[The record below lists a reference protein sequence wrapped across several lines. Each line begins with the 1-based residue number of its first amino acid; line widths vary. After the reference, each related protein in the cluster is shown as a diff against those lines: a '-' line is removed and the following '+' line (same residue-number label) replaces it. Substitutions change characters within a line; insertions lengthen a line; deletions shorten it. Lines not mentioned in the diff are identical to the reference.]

1 MILRRIAVSN
11 LQMKI
16 TEVLIAEHGVFHG
29 LFDYIERAVPRLK
42 TLAEV
47 KAVAGLLD
55 ATLDPHSRVEE
66 ELFIAPLDHCMDQMG
81 QEQTFHGEHQE
92 IEATLREI
100 QKCRSAKT
108 ARKLL
113 LDAVQACRRHFDKEE
128 RIVFPM
134 GERLLKAKTLT
145 ALGSEWQKR
154 RELVT
159 W

>member
-1 MILRRIAVSN
+1 
-11 LQMKI
+11 MKI
-16 TEVLIAEHGVFHG
+16 TEALIAEHGVFHG
-29 LFDYIERAVPRLK
+29 LFDYIERTVPRLK

-47 KAVAGLLD
+47 KAVAGLLK

-66 ELFIAPLDHCMDQMG
+66 ELFVAPLDHCMDQLG

-92 IEATLREI
+92 IEATLNDI
-100 QKCRSAKT
+100 QNCRSVKT

-113 LDAVQACRRHFDKEE
+113 LEAVLACRRHFDKEE

-134 GERLLKAKTLT
+134 GERLLKARTLN
-145 ALGSEWQKR
+145 ALGSEWQRR
-154 RELVT
+154 REAAS

>member
-1 MILRRIAVSN
+1 
-11 LQMKI
+11 MKI
-16 TEVLIAEHGVFHG
+16 TEALIAEHGVFHG
-29 LFDYIERAVPRLK
+29 LFDYIERAAPQLK

-81 QEQTFHGEHQE
+81 QEQTFHGEHEE
-92 IEATLREI
+92 IEATLDDI
-100 QKCRSAKT
+100 QTCRNVKT

-113 LDAVQACRRHFDKEE
+113 LETVLACRRHFDKEE

-134 GERLLKAKTLT
+134 GERLLKARTLS

-154 RELVT
+154 REAAS

>member
-1 MILRRIAVSN
+1 
-11 LQMKI
+11 MKI
-16 TEVLIAEHGVFHG
+16 TEALIAEHGVFHG
-29 LFDYIERAVPRLK
+29 LFDYIERTAPQLK

-81 QEQTFHGEHQE
+81 QEQTFHGEHEE
-92 IEATLREI
+92 IEATLDDI
-100 QKCRSAKT
+100 QKCRNVKT

-113 LDAVQACRRHFDKEE
+113 LETVLACRRHFDKEE
-128 RIVFPM
+128 RLVFPM
-134 GERLLKAKTLT
+134 GERLLKARTLN

-154 RELVT
+154 RESAS

>member
-1 MILRRIAVSN
+1 
-11 LQMKI
+11 MKI
-16 TEVLIAEHGVFHG
+16 TEALIAEHGVFHG
-29 LFDYIERAVPRLK
+29 LFDYIERTAPNLR

-66 ELFIAPLDHCMDQMG
+66 ELFIQPLDHCMDQMG
-81 QEQTFHGEHQE
+81 QEKSFHGEHKE
-92 IEATLREI
+92 IEATLDEI
-100 QKCRSAKT
+100 QQCKSVST

-113 LDAVQACRRHFDKEE
+113 QNAVRACRSHFDKEE

-134 GERLLKAKTLT
+134 GERLLKAKTLN

-154 RELVT
+154 REAAL